1 MKIVSFE
8 KNGKQGFGAINDE
21 GIIDLTNQIDEAKT
35 LKELIGRNLIEDAGE
50 FAGRHLPGIK
60 SEEISFLPVIPNPG
74 KIICVG
80 LNYFDHV
87 NETGRT
93 VGEYP
98 CIFHRYP
105 ASQVGHRE
113 PMIRPIVSEHFDFEA
128 EMAVILG
135 GGGRHI
141 DPENALSHIAGYACY
156 NEGTI
161 RDWQSHTSQF
171 AMGKN
176 FLHTGAFGPWMVT
189 ADEIPDYKKMNIVMR
204 LNGKEMQRAS
214 LKQLIFD
221 IPTLISYVSRALPWE
236 AGDILVT
243 GTPGGVGFKRNP
255 PVFLKPGDVAEVE
268 ISMIGTLINPVTD
281 EEKK

>member
-8 KNGKQGFGAINDE
+8 KNGIKGFGAINDE

-35 LKELIGRNLIEDAGE
+35 LKELIERNLLKDAGE
-50 FAGRHLPGIK
+50 FSGCHPPGIK

-98 CIFHRYP
+98 CIFHRYQ
-105 ASQVGHRE
+105 ASQVGHRQ

-161 RDWQSHTSQF
+161 RDWQGHTSQF

-236 AGDILVT
+236 AGDVLVT

-268 ISMIGTLINPVTD
+268 ISMIGTLINPVAD